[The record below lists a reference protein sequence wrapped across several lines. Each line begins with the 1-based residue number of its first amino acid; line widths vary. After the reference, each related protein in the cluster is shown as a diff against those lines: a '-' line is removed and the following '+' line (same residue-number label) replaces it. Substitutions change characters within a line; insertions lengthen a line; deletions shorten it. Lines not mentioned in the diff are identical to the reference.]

1 MDKKKIFGA
10 IGIIAGLAVVFFA
23 LVKGPCTGTI
33 ATAAG
38 GAVPMKCHWSF
49 RATALLGAL
58 MAIAGALELVC
69 KSREGV
75 IAAAVMGLALSVG
88 IFLTLGPVI
97 GICAKAEMLCRA
109 TAPFIKTAA
118 AVGGAS
124 QVLVLVFSRDSK
136 PSKRF

>member
-1 MDKKKIFGA
+1 MDKKKIVGA
-10 IGIIAGLAVVFFA
+10 IGIIAGLAVAFFA

-69 KSREGV
+69 KSKEAV
-75 IAAAVMGLALSVG
+75 IAAAVMGMALAVG
-88 IFLTLGPVI
+88 VFLTLGPVI

-109 TAPFIKTAA
+109 TAPFIKAAA

>member
-1 MDKKKIFGA
+1 MKEKRKMDKKKIFGA

-49 RATALLGAL
+49 RATA
-58 MAIAGALELVC
+58 
-69 KSREGV
+69 
-75 IAAAVMGLALSVG
+75 
-88 IFLTLGPVI
+88 
-97 GICAKAEMLCRA
+97 
-109 TAPFIKTAA
+109 PFIKTAA

>member
-1 MDKKKIFGA
+1 MDKKKIA
-10 IGIIAGLAVVFFA
+10 AAVCIAAGLLVAFFA

-49 RATALLGAL
+49 RASALMGAL
-58 MAIAGALELVC
+58 MALAGVLELVS
-69 KSREGV
+69 KSKEGV

-109 TAPFIKTAA
+109 TAPLMKIAA
-118 AVGGAS
+118 GIGGAS
-124 QVLVLVFSRDSK
+124 QLLALVFSRESK
-136 PSKRF
+136 PSKMF

>member
-10 IGIIAGLAVVFFA
+10 IGIVAGLAVVLFA

-49 RATALLGAL
+49 RASAL
-58 MAIAGALELVC
+58 MGVLMAVAGVLELVC

-109 TAPFIKTAA
+109 TAPLMKTAA
-118 AVGGAS
+118 GIGGVS
-124 QVLVLVFSRDSK
+124 QLLALVFSRESK

>member
-1 MDKKKIFGA
+1 MDKKKIA
-10 IGIIAGLAVVFFA
+10 AALCIVAGLAVVFFA

-69 KSREGV
+69 KSKEAV